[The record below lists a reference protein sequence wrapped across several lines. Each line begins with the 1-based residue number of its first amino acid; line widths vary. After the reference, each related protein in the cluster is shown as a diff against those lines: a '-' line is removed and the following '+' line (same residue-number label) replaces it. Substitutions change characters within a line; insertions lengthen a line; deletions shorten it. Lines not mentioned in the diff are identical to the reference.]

1 MPFPFR
7 KEPMM
12 STSPEKNE
20 GPKPEKEKKKK
31 NGDAPARKLKVSPKL
46 ALVQD
51 VILLMN
57 DADISEL
64 AFEQGGVKIHLRRG
78 PGMPF
83 AAAPAVSSVSVA
95 SAPAAAGPPAPGAPA
110 PAAAGALAAKS
121 DNTVTLNSPM
131 VGTFYRAPSPDA
143 KPFVEEGDKVT
154 VGQVYCIVEAMKLM
168 NEVKAEVNGKVVK
181 ILVQNGQAVEFNQ
194 PLLIIDPS

>member
-1 MPFPFR
+1 
-7 KEPMM
+7 M

-20 GPKPEKEKKKK
+20 APKPEKKKKTEDTSSK
-31 NGDAPARKLKVSPKL
+31 KLKVSPKL

-64 AFEQGGVKIHLRRG
+64 SFEQAGVKIHLRRG

-83 AAAPAVSSVSVA
+83 AAAVAPVVSSMPVVSAPVA
-95 SAPAAAGPPAPGAPA
+95 PVSAAPAAAP
-110 PAAAGALAAKS
+110 AAGAPAAKS
-121 DNTVTLNSPM
+121 DNSATLNSPM
-131 VGTFYRAPSPDA
+131 VGTFYRSPSPDA
-143 KPFVEEGDKVT
+143 KPFVEEGDKIA
-154 VGQVYCIVEAMKLM
+154 VGQVYCIIEAMKLM
-168 NEVKAEVNGKVVK
+168 NEVKSEVSGKVVK

-194 PLLIIDPS
+194 PLIVIDPS

>member
-1 MPFPFR
+1 
-7 KEPMM
+7 M

-20 GPKPEKEKKKK
+20 APKPEKEKKKK
-31 NGDAPARKLKVSPKL
+31 NGDAAPAKKLKVSPKL

-51 VILLMN
+51 VILLMD

-83 AAAPAVSSVSVA
+83 AAAPVVSSMPMAAVPA
-95 SAPAAAGPPAPGAPA
+95 AGGPAAAANAAPAAGAPA
-110 PAAAGALAAKS
+110 DKS

-143 KPFVEEGDKVT
+143 KVFVEEGDKIT

-168 NEVKAEVNGKVVK
+168 NEVKSEVNGKVVK

-194 PLLIIDPS
+194 PLLVIDPS